1 MSLTVNRQVASA
13 KESEAFVLFNKEG
26 AEEIG
31 PGLKR
36 QLLGYNG
43 ELMAV
48 RVWFDKGAIGELHK
62 HPHAQVAYV
71 ESGRFDVTVGEETR
85 TLTAGDS
92 FYVSPETMHGA
103 VCTEAGVLIDMFSPV
118 REDFLPNGARS

>member
-1 MSLTVNRQVASA
+1 MPQTL
-13 KESEAFVLFNKEG
+13 KENTSSVIESGAFVFANIAG

-48 RVWFDKGAIGELHK
+48 RVWFETGAVGELHK

-85 TLTAGDS
+85 TLTSGDS
-92 FYVSPETMHGA
+92 FYVAPETMHGA
-103 VCTEAGVLIDMFSPV
+103 VCLEAGVLIDMFSPV
-118 REDFLPNGARS
+118 REEFLPNGAQS